1 MKIMART
8 SRGASRMRRVDELF
22 GVWAM
27 EAGRTQRL
35 IEFVRTV
42 DIRAHL
48 SAFDESGGY
57 GGPQVPLAIDGNIG
71 LIGLCGVMTKSG
83 AGDSLTQTVS
93 TAMVRQALRECAAN
107 AQISAIVLMI
117 DSPGGAVSG
126 TGDLGDDIARI
137 NAIKPVIAYA
147 EDCCCSAAYW
157 AASQCT
163 AIVANRFAM
172 VGSIGTYAVIDDV
185 SKMYESKGIRTHVI
199 RAGQFKGAGTTGSE
213 ITDEHLAE
221 FQREVD
227 ACNATFL
234 AAVAS
239 GRGMTAE
246 QVSAVADGR
255 SHMAQDALALGLID
269 KIATYD
275 GMLAMA
281 RSMTTKGT
289 RAVARPKAATV
300 KGDNMPVGMCKLPDG
315 SETEMDQK
323 ACEDAGGEW
332 TAPAD
337 DGGSP
342 GEGLPGTND
351 GLDIGSPDG
360 PLGQSGK
367 AATIAEA
374 ESAAP
379 GAPAAKILEWV
390 KAGKSANEIV
400 CLDRDRLRDENATLR
415 AQIDRNKG
423 MVRGGPAVAAAV
435 SSSHGGEIDAEAA
448 IKAEWESDAGIR
460 KDFRD
465 NFRDFA
471 AFAKNRARSQNR

>member
-8 SRGASRMRRVDELF
+8 GRGASRMRRVDELF

-35 IEFVRTV
+35 VEFVRTV

-48 SAFDESGGY
+48 SAFDDSDGN
-57 GGPQVPLAIDGNIG
+57 GGPQVPFAIDGNLG
-71 LIGLCGVMTKSG
+71 VIGLCGVMTKSG

-93 TAMVRQALRECAAN
+93 TAMVRRALSECAAN
-107 AQISAIVLMI
+107 EQISAVVMVI
-117 DSPGGAVSG
+117 DSPGGSVCG
-126 TGDLGDDIARI
+126 TGDLGDDIARLK
-137 NAIKPVIAYA
+137 AKKPVIGFA
-147 EDCCCSAAYW
+147 EDDCHSAAYW
-157 AASQCT
+157 AASQCSM
-163 AIVANRFAM
+163 IVANRFAR

-185 SKMYESKGIRTHVI
+185 SKMYESKGIKTHVI
-199 RAGQFKGAGTTGSE
+199 RSGKFKGAGVEGSE

-227 ACNATFL
+227 ACNEMFIT
-234 AAVAS
+234 AVAS
-239 GRGMTAE
+239 GRGMTME
-246 QVSAVADGR
+246 QVAAIADGR
-255 SHMAQDALALGLID
+255 SYTAQDALSLGLID

-281 RSMTTKGT
+281 RGMTTKGT

-300 KGDNMPVGMCKLPDG
+300 KGDNMPAGMCKLPDG

-390 KAGKSANEIV
+390 KAGKTVREIV
-400 CLDRDRLRDENATLR
+400 ALDRDRLRDENAALR
-415 AQIDRNKG
+415 AQIDRQKG
-423 MVRGGPAVAAAV
+423 TVRGGPAVSNAATSAAV
-435 SSSHGGEIDAEAA
+435 DPDAA
-448 IKAEWESDAGIR
+448 IKAEWDADAELR